1 MSGLVE
7 VQFEPAGRRV
17 LVPPGTTL
25 LAASRL
31 ADAEIASGCTR
42 GDCGTDPVWIRAGAD
57 GLGPILD
64 AERATLERMGLA
76 PGFRL
81 SCSAKAMAGTVV
93 VDTEAF

>member
-31 ADAEIASGCTR
+31 AEAEIHSGCTR
-42 GDCGTDPVWIRAGAD
+42 GDCGTDPVQIRSGAD
-57 GLGPILD
+57 GLAPAADG
-64 AERATLERMGLA
+64 ERATLERMGL
-76 PGFRL
+76 PDGFRL
-81 SCSAKAMAGTVV
+81 SCSAQVVAGTIV